1 MTLLPAEKRERFP
14 LAGLVAVCLAALSLS
29 SCARDLRVEKGLF
42 AQPQGKK
49 LGMTIYQPRAQAQE
63 PRPGMVLI
71 HGGAWR
77 FGPRWQQLWYCRNFA
92 RAGYVVMSIDYR
104 LMPRWTFPYALYDA
118 KAAVR
123 WLRMHAGDYRVDPD
137 RIVTFG
143 ASAGGHLAALL
154 AATTPENLLEGP
166 SNPGVSSEV
175 SAVISLYGVVDLTK
189 YRELQKPGWFGRKA
203 VEGMMKFAGPR
214 VAKEG
219 EDPLLLASP
228 IHYAHPGMPAVFLA
242 HGEKDRFVHVE
253 QSIAFHKRLQELGVP
268 TRLIIFPKR
277 NHGFDYIHTNERRW
291 LFGQMLA
298 FLAEYNK
305 PVSVAGTDK

>member
-1 MTLLPAEKRERFP
+1 MSPELAAMRKRRRLAEV
-14 LAGLVAVCLAALSLS
+14 VAVCLTALSLS
-29 SCARDLRVEKGLF
+29 SCAHDIRVEKGIF

-49 LGMTIYQPRAQAQE
+49 LGMTIYQPLGPAEE

-104 LMPRWTFPYALYDA
+104 LMPKWTFPYALYDS

-123 WLRMHAGDYRVDPD
+123 WLRMHAAEYRIDPN
-137 RIVTFG
+137 RIAAFG

-154 AATTPENLLEGP
+154 AATTPEDCLEGP
-166 SNPGVSSEV
+166 SNPGASSEV
-175 SAVISLYGVVDLTK
+175 SAAISLYGVVDLTK
-189 YRELQKPGWFGRKA
+189 YRKLQKPGWFGHRA
-203 VEGMMKFAGPR
+203 VKGMLKFAGPR
-214 VAKEG
+214 VAKKG
-219 EDPLLLASP
+219 EDPLAAASP
-228 IHYAHPGMPAVFLA
+228 IHYAHAGMPPVFLA

-253 QSIAFHKRLQELGVP
+253 QSVAFYERLRELGVP
-268 TRLIIFPKR
+268 TRLIVFPNR
-277 NHGFDYIHTNERRW
+277 NHGFDYIHTKQRRW
-291 LFGQMLA
+291 LFNQMLA

-305 PVSVAGTDK
+305 PVTAAGTDK